1 IFFFRP
7 VTQRVAPGSSVH
19 QACGTTNEP
28 VFIEWFQNQQKIGSC
43 LFQSNTTTSSISSMK
58 FKLFIGRQSNR
69 PVCHL
74 AINDAQ
80 YEQTGQ
86 YTCKTVHANS
96 DGEMASATVLV
107 FTPILDLRLKLENET
122 SLVVDESAY
131 VECVARGGKPLPKLR
146 LQLGGEPVS
155 NVGFAQRTD
164 SPGEGD
170 RLGILVLISRN
181 CFWVLPLD

>member
-1 IFFFRP
+1 LLH
-7 VTQRVAPGSSVH
+7 GSYPPLLIIH
-19 QACGTTNEP
+19 CKILKH
-28 VFIEWFQNQQKIGSC
+28 FLFQQKIGSC

>member
-1 IFFFRP
+1 
-7 VTQRVAPGSSVH
+7 
-19 QACGTTNEP
+19 
-28 VFIEWFQNQQKIGSC
+28 
-43 LFQSNTTTSSISSMK
+43 MK

-96 DGEMASATVLV
+96 DGEIASATVLV

-155 NVGFAQRTD
+155 QVGFAQRTD
-164 SPGEGD
+164 SPGVTVSTLTANIQLRSSHNWNLLTCHADMDIYGSVNQTFKVIYVQGYREFLFG
-170 RLGILVLISRN
+170 LSVA
-181 CFWVLPLD
+181 